1 MRCNK
6 CKNPIK
12 WFWSYCPK
20 CGNVIENK
28 PLLYCLTGILII
40 IIFALGIGKN
50 MYGSMIIISLIINA
64 SFLYTSFKKQKYSNY
79 EIGCL
84 LAYELFGIILG
95 AKLLTYIT
103 DFNRCKSISF
113 LKIGLSSY
121 GAVIGAFLMLFI
133 YQLQFKKDKKVL
145 LINCMLPLP
154 LMYSVGKI
162 GCFIAGC
169 CYGIEYSGP
178 FNIVYNNSLDAPSGV
193 SLFPIQFLE
202 SVVFLFIFVCLYFN
216 KKLSDINKCGLILI
230 ICGSAKFLLDF
241 LRASHTNTIL
251 SVNQMISII
260 IAIIGLLIL
269 ITNKT
274 SIRNK

>member
-1 MRCNK
+1 
-6 CKNPIK
+6 
-12 WFWSYCPK
+12 
-20 CGNVIENK
+20 
-28 PLLYCLTGILII
+28 
-40 IIFALGIGKN
+40 
-50 MYGSMIIISLIINA
+50 MI
-64 SFLYTSFKKQKYSNY
+64 
-79 EIGCL
+79 
-84 LAYELFGIILG
+84 
-95 AKLLTYIT
+95 
-103 DFNRCKSISF
+103 SISF

-121 GAVIGAFLMLFI
+121 GAVIGAFLMIFI

-178 FNIVYNNSLDAPSGV
+178 FSIVYNNSLVAPSGV
-193 SLFPIQFLE
+193 SLFPIQILE

-216 KKLSDINKCGLILI
+216 KKLSDINKCDLLLI

-251 SVNQMISII
+251 SVNQVISLII
-260 IAIIGLLIL
+260 VIIGVLRLIQ
-269 ITNKT
+269 NKKT
-274 SIRNK
+274 HN